1 MNRYFL
7 AGMLA
12 LSMGAASILS
22 SCSSDDPV
30 INTTPIL
37 KGVITGNAEV
47 TATSAL
53 VTGSVEGLKGQNPS
67 AYTVGVVYGLNADP
81 TATGSKA
88 LGSLGEDG
96 FTVTA
101 TLNGLQ
107 NGTTYYYATYVSLQG
122 IVTEYGEVKSFY
134 TTDAAVGTAAP
145 ASVNAVSASLGGTLN
160 GVQDK
165 IDSGTLEYGIAI
177 APQGIAVQD
186 GIKYQ
191 GEGTS
196 NSFTVS
202 VDGLVPNTAYT
213 YAAYMVLNN
222 DVVYGNEQSLQTPF
236 GVLAKEESANDYVD
250 MGTKMQ
256 WCRYNVGSLSE
267 SAPGAYLA
275 YGDITGFFPSVNLD
289 NFAKGNVSNVPDYDA
304 AVASGM
310 GMLPTVADWNEL
322 LSVCDMAQAVKD
334 GVQGLELT
342 SKVTGNKL
350 FLPAAG
356 KREGTAVDSND
367 LCFYWT
373 GNASETN
380 DDYAIMFNGENGLQN
395 ALRYTGAFVRP
406 VRREYVPEIVADAS
420 KLIVGDLEGNGR
432 IRIEIYNE
440 FGSSK
445 DNCGIDI
452 SSIAFEKQMV
462 VDFTLSGIS
471 GNLKEGANGSY
482 RAGFEYADASWD
494 PSYWSSFDGNSNDC
508 LVIGDGAYRVKF
520 DTWVL
525 TESAVVFCIDIDG
538 LGADLVDPTLVKVEE
553 LKIQLDPKKA
563 LYADVA
569 VDNNKI
575 WYGNK
580 EDNGTDVRIEIHNEY
595 GPTHNEP
602 IGNGT
607 DPFAA
612 TVFGQ
617 GTTTA
622 NVTITGIDGN
632 LKADAAGSYAG
643 AMSLACGGWWPSFW
657 GSPAAE
663 QNVAADGTYNFPAYL
678 EANGTGTVVW
688 VIDIAGLWADLVDPS
703 LLHVEVN
710 NIVTPVHP
718 E

>member
-1 MNRYFL
+1 MNRYIL

-37 KGVITGNAEV
+37 KGVVTGNAEV
-47 TATSAL
+47 TATSAI
-53 VTGSVEGLKGQNPS
+53 VSGSVDGLKSQSPS
-67 AYTVGVVYGLNADP
+67 SYTVGVVYGPNADP
-81 TATGSKA
+81 TAAGSKA
-88 LGSLGEDG
+88 LGALAEDG
-96 FTVTA
+96 TTVTA
-101 TLNGLQ
+101 NINGLQ
-107 NGTTYYYATYVSLQG
+107 SGMTYYYATFVSLQG

-145 ASVNAVSASLGGTLN
+145 ASLTAVSANLGGTLN

-165 IDSGTLEYGIAI
+165 IDAGTLEYGIAI
-177 APQGIAVQD
+177 APQGLPVQD
-186 GIKYQ
+186 GVKFI

-196 NSFTVS
+196 NSFTIPVA
-202 VDGLVPNTAYT
+202 GLVPNTAYT

-236 GVLAKEESANDYVD
+236 GVLASEESADDYVD

-267 SAPGAYLA
+267 VAPGAYLA

-289 NFAKGNVSNVPDYDA
+289 YFAKGDVSNVPDFDA
-304 AVASGM
+304 AAASGM

-334 GVQGLELT
+334 GVKGLELT

-356 KREGTAVDSND
+356 KREGTAVDSSD

-380 DDYAIMFNGENGLQN
+380 GDYAVMFTGETGLQN
-395 ALRYTGAFVRP
+395 ALRYTGALVRP
-406 VRREYVPEIVADAS
+406 VRRAYVPEIIADAS
-420 KLIVGDLEGNGR
+420 KLAVGDLEGNGR

-440 FGSSK
+440 YGTTNG
-445 DNCGIDI
+445 NCGIDVSTI
-452 SSIAFEKQMV
+452 VFERQIV
-462 VDFTLSGIS
+462 VDFTISGIND
-471 GNLKEGANGSY
+471 NLKEGARGSY
-482 RAGFEYADASWD
+482 RAGLEYADASWD
-494 PSYWSSFDGNSNDC
+494 PSYWSGFDGNSNDC
-508 LVIGDGAYRVKF
+508 LVMGDGAYRVKF
-520 DTWVL
+520 DTNAL
-525 TESAVVFCIDIDG
+525 AEGAVVFCVDIDG

-553 LKIQLDPKKA
+553 LKIQLDPKVA
-563 LYADVA
+563 VYADVD
-569 VDNNKI
+569 VDNSTI
-575 WYGNK
+575 WWGNK
-580 EDNGTDVRIEIHNEY
+580 EDNGTDVRIEFYNEY
-595 GPTHNEP
+595 GPTNAA
-602 IGNGT
+602 GAG
-607 DPFAA
+607 DPFGSV
-612 TVFGQ
+612 VFGQ

-622 NVTITGIDGN
+622 QLKITGIDGN
-632 LKADAAGSYAG
+632 LKTGAAGSYTG
-643 AMSLACGGWWPSFW
+643 AMSLACAGWWPSFW
-657 GSPAAE
+657 GGGASD
-663 QNVAADGTYNFPAYL
+663 QKVTADGTYSFPAYL

-688 VIDIAGLWADLVDPS
+688 VVDIAGLWADLADPS
-703 LLHVEVN
+703 LLKVEVMN
-710 NIVTPVHP
+710 VKTPVHP